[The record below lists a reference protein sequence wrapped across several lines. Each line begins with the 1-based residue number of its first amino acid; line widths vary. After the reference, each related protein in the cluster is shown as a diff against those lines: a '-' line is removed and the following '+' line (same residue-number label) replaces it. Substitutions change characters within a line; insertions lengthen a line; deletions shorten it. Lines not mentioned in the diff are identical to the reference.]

1 MKTQVTRYPKILKND
16 YVKAAVTIG
25 LMAAIV
31 LGFYFG
37 LAVALGTSVPLRVVT
52 SGSMCTAENGCD
64 GWSCVFDQTLHR
76 GDIII
81 IQSVKP
87 EELNADYPNS
97 DIIVFQKPN
106 TRENPDETPVV
117 HRIVEKYQ
125 VDGTWYFQTKG
136 DGNGLNWPAT
146 ADVSDYDSHGNLWS
160 GGEGVPQDLVLG
172 KVVMRIPYFGH
183 ITLIMQ
189 SSDFAVPL
197 VVLLI
202 VLLIVVQFFVPAVRA
217 RKKKRVEQKSKTI
230 QP

>member
-1 MKTQVTRYPKILKND
+1 MAGYAKILKND

-52 SGSMCTAENGCD
+52 SGSMCTAEDACD
-64 GWSCVFDQTLHR
+64 GWSCVFEQTLHR
-76 GDIII
+76 GDIIV

-97 DIIVFQKPN
+97 DIIVFLKPN
-106 TRENPDETPVV
+106 TRENPDETPIV

-125 VDGTWYFQTKG
+125 VDGIWYFQTKG
-136 DGNGLNWPAT
+136 DGNDLDWPAT
-146 ADVSDYDSHGNLWS
+146 PAISDYDSHGNLWS
-160 GGEGVPQDLVLG
+160 TGEGVPQDLVLG

-189 SSDFAVPL
+189 ENDFAVPL

-202 VLLIVVQFFVPAVRA
+202 VLLIFVQFVLPAARA
-217 RKKKRVEQKSKTI
+217 KKRKRVEQKSRTTK
-230 QP
+230 P